1 MIDEVRKLIDEYVGW
16 LREKTTLRQVG
27 EWVEVTTPYLDRHND
42 HLQIYVKR
50 EDGEFVLTD
59 DGYVIG
65 DLRACGCDLDAGS
78 RKQLLQMA
86 LNGFGVQEQDDA
98 LVVRATGG
106 NFACRKH
113 NLVQA
118 MLAVDDLFCLA
129 HPMVASL
136 FREDVTAWL
145 ELHGVRYSTGIKI
158 AGRSGLDHVFDFLI
172 TKSPKAPERL
182 LRAITHPSP
191 DKAKSLAFAWLD
203 LCDSRPPGARAYAL
217 LNDAERAPDP
227 SVVGALE
234 RYNVRPVLWSA
245 REEVAQELAA

>member
-1 MIDEVRKLIDEYVGW
+1 MIDEVRRLIDEYVGW
-16 LREKTTLRQVG
+16 LRERTTLRQVG

-42 HLQIYVKR
+42 HLQIYVRR

-98 LVVRATGG
+98 LVVRATGS
-106 NFACRKH
+106 NFSCRKH

-129 HPMVASL
+129 RPVVASL

-145 ELHGVRYSTGIKI
+145 ELHGVGYATNIKI

-172 TKSPKAPERL
+172 TKSPRAPERL
-182 LRAITHPSP
+182 LRAINRPSP
-191 DKAKSLAFAWLD
+191 DMAKSLAFAWLD
-203 LCDSRPPGARAYAL
+203 VRDSRPAGTNVYAL
-217 LNDAERAPDP
+217 LNDGERAPDP
-227 SVVGALE
+227 SVLGALQA
-234 RYNVRPVLWSA
+234 YNVRPVLWSA
-245 REEVAQELAA
+245 REGVAQELAA